1 MSSIDERVVQMQ
13 FENSQFEKGIKET
26 IKSLGLLKQN
36 LNVDKATE
44 SIEHLQNVG
53 NSFSLSNISR
63 SLDKIVERTSWA
75 GRMIMREVDKVTSS
89 VVALGKELTVG
100 QISSGWNKYTEKTAS
115 VQTIMNATGKS
126 IDEVNGYLDKLMWFS
141 DETSY
146 SFSEMTAALG
156 TLTSSGGDIEK
167 MIPMI
172 EGMATA
178 TSFAGK
184 SAAEFSRVIF
194 NLNQSYSQGYLSWL
208 DWKSVEQANVS
219 SEQLKQ
225 TLIDTAVELGTLKRA
240 ADGTVR
246 TAKGTLVTAAA
257 MGSTLNEKWA
267 TKEVME
273 GAFGKFASVM
283 EEAYRLVEEGKFD
296 TAAKAIESLNGK
308 YGDTYYKA
316 AKASQSA
323 KSFKEAIDA
332 TKDAVS
338 SGWMTTF
345 ELIFGNYEEATELW
359 TDLANRLYETFASGS
374 TYRNQILKEWA
385 EMGGR
390 KKLIDA
396 LSRSL
401 DALEK
406 ILSKVSDAFH
416 EFFPRLTADDLMS
429 FTDAIDALS
438 WKLYYLADANEAVA
452 VSWDKVANLKEPDV
466 EWPGE
471 LKRGSKGEEVRAMQ
485 ERLEKAGYSVG
496 KAGLDGIF
504 GPDTEKALK
513 EYEKSVGLAV
523 DGIYDQ
529 IAHEKLAGNSQLI
542 DFPGEMKIGDRGE
555 NVKALQRWLIASG
568 YSVGKAGVDGIFGP
582 ATEAALKEYE
592 KSIGEISDGV
602 YDKKVHDKLVG
613 NDVKNY
619 NNTKKG
625 VAAGIGLLPT
635 MLSFLEKKY
644 SGFLDKTMQFVR
656 AFMAV
661 GAVFKRAFIF
671 GVRAIIKVASALA
684 PVFDALYTAASS
696 FAGGFADMIREW
708 LSTKPFSKLLSTLDG
723 WLGPVRDWAKQAKK
737 DILNFFGLTST
748 GQKIKYDEGK
758 MSKFAEIME
767 NVKTKLQPVIDW
779 FKQAYH
785 DILDF
790 FGINFGEKK
799 TGFFDGLTSFFGG
812 GKSDEVADE
821 VSKFTQTLADIKEFL
836 KPVTD
841 WISNAWTDFVNF
853 FSLADQT
860 DENGNK
866 ITKFTARWNELK
878 VTLQPI
884 IDWISNAYEDVK
896 EFFGI
901 GVEAD
906 ENGEKI
912 TKFSKACDSVKNA
925 VQPILDWFSNA
936 YKDVKEFFGIGVE
949 ADENG
954 EKITKFS
961 ETIANVRNYLQPVL
975 NWFSN
980 AYSNIKKFFG
990 IGQEI
995 YENGELVPSK
1005 FSVMVEKAKQD
1016 IQNVIDWFKSAFSG
1030 ETISESLS
1038 NFWDSF
1044 TGLFKVDGEIGFL
1057 NILEK
1062 IGDTISKLWSWV
1074 DKYKWWILGGAAAY
1088 SLIIAPVTKLI
1099 NWVSGLINTWNVAT
1113 GKMKGG
1119 GESKSGMEKIQDFI
1133 AQIGKTVAMIAA
1145 SLFLIGKMKPEQ
1157 LTRAA
1162 WTLVG
1167 LIGGLIAIGTIG
1179 SKIAGKNLSTITD
1192 YMKQMSRVILV
1203 TTAAVWILGKMSPAA
1218 IWQGSIALLA
1228 IQALLLGFMKLAQI
1242 MDAQPAQTL
1251 NVSVKL
1257 KGLLAMALG
1266 IFVITMAVKSL
1277 SKLEFGSLVKG
1288 LFGVTIIMTMLYAL
1302 MQVASGLP
1310 TGTVQIVGL
1319 LSVAATVW
1327 VLVQAMKTLGSMD
1340 PEKFKQ
1346 AAIGIAALTG
1356 VIAAMVGIFALAGM
1370 LNVGLIAGAASIGA
1384 AFIVLTTIVV
1394 AFLAFVGFLNRK
1406 GNITRLINSAAGVMK
1421 AIGHAFGSV
1430 IGGFMEAIGEGIGAI
1445 NKGASGLSDAKH
1457 FEKDLEA
1464 AFTAIQ
1470 KVTEFL
1476 AKFQKERAFLQ
1487 YDPSAYK
1494 KLMQILDNIKQFG
1507 EAIGAVS
1514 AGINGLS
1521 KTKYEAD
1528 TNAAI
1533 QVMNSVAEALIG
1545 LQEFG
1550 NQNAWKKKV
1559 TVGISSWWVTTE
1571 TMIGRVLSDI
1581 EKFGSVV
1588 GTVRE
1593 AVSGLSKDQ
1602 TRDADGNKTATVLQ
1616 DTNVAAEMMK
1626 QVADVLS
1633 ELNDLAS
1640 SKTWVKPKLTILGI
1654 RIGTELQLQGLLEN
1668 VKLFGDVVGTVRDGV
1683 AGLASDKDKN
1693 GNSKVLAD
1701 VDVASQM
1708 VEKVT
1713 EALGSLSELAEGKTW
1728 FKPKSTLARIIT
1740 GYHTQIDPILETL
1753 HHFGETTKAIYEAI
1767 SGVSLE
1773 KKDGE
1778 YTDVTKASIGTTVVD
1793 TVWNYLLDL
1802 KNDLFEKDFKNNYG
1816 PGTDFDTWLIDSQ
1829 QAVNWVVSQLNQ
1841 FTPEMTNVLTAVKD
1855 LASGSTEADAQ
1866 SAVNAVQIVTDFLSG
1881 IAGTGIERTKNAL
1894 SSFFTGETETDSVI
1908 SRLGTFSDQIQ
1919 KMFTKFGGM
1928 SETTIEAD
1936 AATAFSILREF
1947 TNLVTWLGSTERPG
1961 NVISDLGI
1969 ITQVTGVLTGLG
1981 AAITEM
1987 STDLEGANLDT
1998 IRQISEFLS
2007 SLNGMLSGIKGV
2019 EDVAKLFSDL
2029 KSLFTDGEGDEN
2041 AGIPTWLQSIDS
2053 DKATTKLTA
2062 FVRNFLRNAKP
2073 DFESLKNEFHE
2084 VGYNLAVGM
2093 GDGLF
2098 SGTEVAKLQAAAF
2111 ANAVLSKIK
2120 SVLGINSPSKKTFE
2134 FGRYTVLGF
2143 AKGINDHSRI
2153 AEKSM
2158 QGMSNGI
2165 LAQLSSELSQDMD
2178 FDPVVRPIVDLSDV
2192 VSSSRKMD
2200 GLLTTNRSVALAGV
2214 ATGAVNRYKA
2224 EKNGKAANTTSDN
2237 GTANVNDSTS
2247 VNVNGNFYIR
2257 NDQDV
2262 KSLASEIATLTK
2274 QQQRSLGMTY

>member
-75 GRMIMREVDKVTSS
+75 GRMIVREVDKVTSS
-89 VVALGKELTVG
+89 VIALGKELTVG
-100 QISSGWNKYTEKTAS
+100 QIGTGWSKYEQKTAS

-156 TLTSSGGDIEK
+156 TLTSSGGDINK

-184 SAAEFSRVIF
+184 GAAEFSRTIY

-283 EEAYRLVEEGKFD
+283 EEAYKLVEEGKFD

-374 TYRNQILKEWA
+374 IYRNQILKEWA

-406 ILSKVSDAFH
+406 MLSKVSDVFH

-529 IAHEKLAGNSQLI
+529 ITHEKLAGNSQLI

-635 MLSFLEKKY
+635 MLSYLEKRY

-661 GAVFKRAFIF
+661 GAVFKKSFIF

-684 PVFDALYTAASS
+684 PVLDSLYTVASS
-696 FAGGFADMIREW
+696 FAGGFANMIREW
-708 LSTKPFSKLLSTLDG
+708 LATKPFSKLLSTLDR

-748 GQKIKYDEGK
+748 GKKIKYDEGK

-767 NVKTKLQPVIDW
+767 NVKTKLQPIIDW

-790 FGINFGEKK
+790 FGIDFGEKK

-812 GKSDEVADE
+812 GKSDEVADK

-866 ITKFTARWNELK
+866 ITKFIARWNELK

-884 IDWISNAYEDVK
+884 TDWISNAYEDVK

-912 TKFSKACDSVKNA
+912 TKFSKAWDSVKNA
-925 VQPILDWFSNA
+925 VRTILNWFSNA
-936 YKDVKEFFGIGVE
+936 YKDVKKFFGIGAA

-961 ETIANVRNYLQPVL
+961 ETIANVRNYLQPML

-1005 FSVMVEKAKQD
+1005 FSVMFEKAKQEV
-1016 IQNVIDWFKSAFSG
+1016 QNVIDWFKNAFSG

-1038 NFWDSF
+1038 NFWNSL

-1057 NILEK
+1057 NVLGK
-1062 IGDTISKLWSWV
+1062 IGDAISTLWNWV
-1074 DKYKWWILGGAAAY
+1074 NKYKWWILGGAAAY
-1088 SLIIAPVTKLI
+1088 LLIIAPITKLI

-1113 GKMKGG
+1113 GKIKGG

-1145 SLFLIGKMKPEQ
+1145 SLFLIGKMKPEE
-1157 LTRAA
+1157 LKRSA
-1162 WTLVG
+1162 WTLIG
-1167 LIGGLIAIGTIG
+1167 LIGGLIVLGTLG
-1179 SKIAGKNLSTITD
+1179 SKISGKNLSSING
-1192 YMKQMSRVILV
+1192 YMKQMVRTILL
-1203 TTAAVWILGKMSPAA
+1203 TTAAVWILAKMKPADL
-1218 IWQGSIALLA
+1218 WRGGIALLA
-1228 IQALLLGFMKLAQI
+1228 IQFLLLGFMKLAQI

-1257 KGLLAMALG
+1257 KGLLAMAAG
-1266 IFVITMAVKSL
+1266 IFVIVMAVKSL

-1384 AFIVLTTIVV
+1384 AFVVLTTIVV
-1394 AFLAFVGFLNRK
+1394 GFLAFIGFLNRK

-1487 YDPSAYK
+1487 YDPSSYK

-1550 NQNAWKKKV
+1550 NKNAWEKKV
-1559 TVGISSWWVTTE
+1559 TGGISSWWETTD
-1571 TMIGRVLSDI
+1571 TMIGQVLSDI

-1593 AVSGLSKDQ
+1593 AVSGLSKEKS
-1602 TRDADGNKTATVLQ
+1602 RDADGNKTATVLQ

-1640 SKTWVKPKLTILGI
+1640 TKTWAKPKLMLFGI
-1654 RIGTELQLQGLLEN
+1654 RIGTKLQLQDLLEN
-1668 VKLFGDVVGTVRDGV
+1668 VKLFGNVVGTVREGV
-1683 AGLASDKDKN
+1683 AGLASEKDKD

-1701 VDVASQM
+1701 VDVAGQM

-1713 EALGSLSELAEGKTW
+1713 EALGSLSELADGKTW

-1740 GYHTQIDPILETL
+1740 GYHTQLDPILETL
-1753 HHFGETTKAIYEAI
+1753 KHFGETTKTIYEAI

-1778 YTDVTKASIGTTVVD
+1778 YVAETQTTVATTVVD
-1793 TVWNYLLDL
+1793 KVVEYLQSLNSSESIKSL
-1802 KNDLFEKDFKNNYG
+1802 NGEATEL
-1816 PGTDFDTWLIDSQ
+1816 DTWILDNQ
-1829 QAVNWVVSQLNQ
+1829 VLVNQLVEDLEQ
-1841 FTPEMTNVLTAVKD
+1841 FTPQMSAILTAVKD
-1855 LASGSTEADAQ
+1855 LDDDSTEADAQ
-1866 SAVNAVQIVTDFLSG
+1866 TAIDAVKIVANFL
-1881 IAGTGIERTKNAL
+1881 AGVSDLNIERSRNFFSSLFNGDTKTKSL
-1894 SSFFTGETETDSVI
+1894 MDYMGEF
-1908 SRLGTFSDQIQ
+1908 GTQIQ
-1919 KMFTKFGGM
+1919 KMFANFTGM
-1928 SETTIEAD
+1928 SESSIEAD
-1936 AATAFSILREF
+1936 ASTAFSILREF

-1961 NVISDLGI
+1961 NVVSDLGI
-1969 ITQVTGVLTGLG
+1969 ITQVSGVLIGLG

-2041 AGIPTWLQSIDS
+2041 SGIPTWLQSIDS
-2053 DKATTKLTA
+2053 DKATTKLTT
-2062 FVRNFLRNAKP
+2062 FVQNFLTNAKP

-2098 SGTEVAKLQAAAF
+2098 SGTEVAKVQAAAF

-2120 SVLGINSPSKKTFE
+2120 TVLGINSPSKKTFE

-2214 ATGAVNRYKA
+2214 ATGEVNRYKA
-2224 EKNGKAANTTSDN
+2224 EKNGRSANATSDN
-2237 GTANVNDSTS
+2237 GAANVNDTTS

-2274 QQQRSLGMTY
+2274 QQQRSLGATY

>member
-75 GRMIMREVDKVTSS
+75 GRTIRREIDLLTSKA
-89 VVALGKELTVG
+89 VNLGKSLTVG
-100 QISSGWNKYTEKTAS
+100 QINAGWSKYEQKTAS

-146 SFSEMTAALG
+146 NFTEMTAALG
-156 TLTSSGGDIEK
+156 TLTSSGGDINK

-178 TSFAGK
+178 TAFAGK
-184 SAAEFSRVIF
+184 SASEFSRVIY
-194 NLNQSYSQGYLSWL
+194 NLNQSYSQGYLSL
-208 DWKSVEQANVS
+208 MDWKSVELAQVG

-225 TLIDTAVELGTLKRA
+225 TLIDTAVELGTLKKL
-240 ADGTVR
+240 ADGTFE
-246 TAKGTLVTAAA
+246 TKKGTVVNAGN

-273 GAFGKFASVM
+273 GAFGKFAQVI
-283 EEAYRLVEEGKFD
+283 EEAYKLVEAGEFD
-296 TAAKAIESLNGK
+296 TAADAIASLADK
-308 YGDTYYKA
+308 YDETYYKA
-316 AKASQSA
+316 AKAAQEA

-332 TKDAVS
+332 TADAVS
-338 SGWMTTF
+338 SGWMKTF
-345 ELIFGNYEEATELW
+345 ELIFGNYDEARVLW
-359 TDLANRLYETFASGS
+359 TDLANALWEVFASGAEQ
-374 TYRNQILKEWA
+374 RNEVLQAWKDA
-385 EMGGR
+385 GGR
-390 KKLIDA
+390 ADLIQGITDALTALWTVIQSIGEAFHDIFPQATTDDLLNFSSKVKELGANLRDLARAFEIVSAKRGELVTKTNPIQEYFGELSKGSRGDEVKKLQE
-396 LSRSL
+396 
-401 DALEK
+401 ALE
-406 ILSKVSDAFH
+406 A
-416 EFFPRLTADDLMS
+416 
-429 FTDAIDALS
+429 
-438 WKLYYLADANEAVA
+438 
-452 VSWDKVANLKEPDV
+452 
-466 EWPGE
+466 
-471 LKRGSKGEEVRAMQ
+471 KGF
-485 ERLEKAGYSVG
+485 SVG
-496 KAGLDGIF
+496 KHGIDGIF
-504 GPDTEKALK
+504 GKD
-513 EYEKSVGLAV
+513 
-523 DGIYDQ
+523 
-529 IAHEKLAGNSQLI
+529 
-542 DFPGEMKIGDRGE
+542 
-555 NVKALQRWLIASG
+555 
-568 YSVGKAGVDGIFGP
+568 
-582 ATEAALKEYE
+582 TEAALKAFQE
-592 KSIGEISDGV
+592 SIGKTADGIYKESD
-602 YDKKVHDKLVG
+602 HAKLVG
-613 NDVKNY
+613 TVTASNY
-619 NNTKKG
+619 ELVFET
-625 VAAGIGLLPT
+625 I
-635 MLSFLEKKY
+635 KKY
-644 SGFLDKTMQFVR
+644 TPFVDKLQRIARGIFAIFGMVGDAIGFAGKALWNVLSILSPVVN
-656 AFMAV
+656 AFLTLMAAV
-661 GAVFKRAFIF
+661 GDGVVAFREWVKSS
-671 GVRAIIKVASALA
+671 GK
-684 PVFDALYTAASS
+684 FD
-696 FAGGFADMIREW
+696 EW
-708 LSTKPFSKLLSTLDG
+708 LSSIN
-723 WLGPVRDWAKQAKK
+723 R
-737 DILNFFGLTST
+737 
-748 GQKIKYDEGK
+748 
-758 MSKFAEIME
+758 
-767 NVKTKLQPVIDW
+767 KLQPVKKW
-779 FKQAYH
+779 FEDAGKS
-785 DILDF
+785 ILDF
-790 FGINFGEKK
+790 FGFDAAGKKIDGVSKFATTLANVKTFLQPVLDWFSTAYNDIKKFFGIGAEMYENGELVSDRGPSPFVQKLIEIKEKLQPVFDWF
-799 TGFFDGLTSFFGG
+799 TGIRDKVKSFFGIGKEVYENGELVPSKFAVQMQKVKQLLRPVFDWFSTAYVNVKKFFGIGVEAEEG
-812 GKSDEVADE
+812 GK
-821 VSKFTQTLADIKEFL
+821 
-836 KPVTD
+836 
-841 WISNAWTDFVNF
+841 
-853 FSLADQT
+853 
-860 DENGNK
+860 
-866 ITKFTARWNELK
+866 K
-878 VTLQPI
+878 VTGFADAWQKAKAILQPVF
-884 IDWISNAYEDVK
+884 DWFSTAYENVK
-896 EFFGI
+896 KFFGI

-906 ENGEKI
+906 ESGKKV
-912 TKFSKACDSVKNA
+912 TGFADAWAKVKA
-925 VQPILDWFSNA
+925 
-936 YKDVKEFFGIGVE
+936 
-949 ADENG
+949 
-954 EKITKFS
+954 
-961 ETIANVRNYLQPVL
+961 YLQPVFD
-975 NWFSN
+975 WFVN
-980 AYSNIKKFFG
+980 AYANVKKFFG

-995 YENGELVPSK
+995 YENGELVPSG
-1005 FSVMVEKAKQD
+1005 FSVMFEKAKQKV
-1016 IQNVIDWFKSAFSG
+1016 QNVIDWFKNAFDG
-1030 ETISESLS
+1030 KTIGESLA
-1038 NFWDSF
+1038 NFWNSF
-1044 TGLFKVDGEIGFL
+1044 TGLFKTQEGEIGFM
-1057 NILEK
+1057 NILK
-1062 IGDTISKLWSWV
+1062 TIGNTMSSIFNWV
-1074 DKYKWWILGGAAAY
+1074 NDNKWWIIAASGVY
-1088 SLIIAPVTKLI
+1088 FLIIAPVTKLLG
-1099 NWVSGLINTWNVAT
+1099 WVKGLVDTWNTAT
-1113 GKMKGG
+1113 GKIKPGG
-1119 GESKSGMEKIQDFI
+1119 DGKNGDGFAKSIQ
-1133 AQIGKTVAMIAA
+1133 QIGIGIGLIAA

-1179 SKIAGKNLSTITD
+1179 SKIAGKNLSAITG
-1192 YMKQMSRVILV
+1192 YMKQMSHVILV

-1228 IQALLLGFMKLAQI
+1228 IQVLLLGFMKLAQI

-1257 KGLLAMALG
+1257 KGLLAMAAG
-1266 IFVITMAVKSL
+1266 IFVISMAVKSL

-1327 VLVQAMKTLGSMD
+1327 VLVQAMKTLGNMD
-1340 PEKFKQ
+1340 PDKFKQ

-1384 AFIVLTTIVV
+1384 AFVVLTTIVV
-1394 AFLAFVGFLNRK
+1394 GFLAFIGFLNRK

-1457 FEKDLEA
+1457 FDKDLEA

-1550 NQNAWKKKV
+1550 NKSAWEKKV
-1559 TVGISSWWVTTE
+1559 TGGISSWWETTE
-1571 TMIGRVLSDI
+1571 TMIGQVLDDI
-1581 EKFGSVV
+1581 EKFGLVV

-1602 TRDADGNKTATVLQ
+1602 SRDADGNKTATVLQ

-1640 SKTWVKPKLTILGI
+1640 TKTWAKPKLMLFGI
-1654 RIGTELQLQGLLEN
+1654 RIGTKFQLQDLLEN
-1668 VKLFGDVVGTVRDGV
+1668 VKLFGDVVGTVREGV
-1683 AGLASDKDKN
+1683 AGLASEKDKD
-1693 GNSKVLAD
+1693 GNSKVLSD

-1708 VEKVT
+1708 VTKAT
-1713 EALGSLSELAEGKTW
+1713 EAIQSLGELAEGKTW
-1728 FKPKSTLARIIT
+1728 FKPKRTLARIIT

-1753 HHFGETTKAIYEAI
+1753 KHFGETTKTIYEAI

-1778 YTDVTKASIGTTVVD
+1778 YVAETQTTVATTVVD
-1793 TVWNYLLDL
+1793 KVVKYLQSLNSSESIKSLNGEATELDYWIL
-1802 KNDLFEKDFKNNYG
+1802 DNQVLVNQLVDDLE
-1816 PGTDFDTWLIDSQ
+1816 
-1829 QAVNWVVSQLNQ
+1829 Q
-1841 FTPEMTNVLTAVKD
+1841 FTPQMSAILTAVKD
-1855 LASGSTEADAQ
+1855 LADDSTEADAQ
-1866 SAVNAVQIVTDFLSG
+1866 TAIDAVKIVADFLAEVSDLN
-1881 IAGTGIERTKNAL
+1881 IERSRNFFSSLFNGDTKTKSL
-1894 SSFFTGETETDSVI
+1894 MDYMGEF
-1908 SRLGTFSDQIQ
+1908 GTQIQ
-1919 KMFTKFGGM
+1919 KMFTNFSGM
-1928 SETTIEAD
+1928 SESSIEAD

-1961 NVISDLGI
+1961 NIGSNIGI

-2019 EDVAKLFSDL
+2019 EDVAKLFNDL
-2029 KSLFTDGEGDEN
+2029 KSLFTDGEGNEN
-2041 AGIPTWLQSIDS
+2041 RGIPTWLQSIDS
-2053 DKATTKLTA
+2053 DKATTKLTT
-2062 FVRNFLRNAKP
+2062 FVHNFLTNAKP

-2093 GDGLF
+2093 GNGLF
-2098 SGTEVAKLQAAAF
+2098 SGTEVAKAQAAAF

-2120 SVLGINSPSKKTFE
+2120 TVLGINSPSKKTFE

-2224 EKNGKAANTTSDN
+2224 EKNGRSANTTSVN
-2237 GTANVNDSTS
+2237 GAANVNDSTS

-2274 QQQRSLGMTY
+2274 QQQRSLGATY

>member
-63 SLDKIVERTSWA
+63 SLEKIVERTSWA
-75 GRMIMREVDKVTSS
+75 GRTIRREIDLLTGKAVN
-89 VVALGKELTVG
+89 LGKSLTVG
-100 QISSGWNKYTEKTAS
+100 QINAGWSKYEQKTAS

-146 SFSEMTAALG
+146 NFTEMTAALG
-156 TLTSSGGDIEK
+156 TLTSSGGDINK

-178 TSFAGK
+178 TAFAGK
-184 SAAEFSRVIF
+184 SASEFSRVIY
-194 NLNQSYSQGYLSWL
+194 NLNQSYSQGYLSL
-208 DWKSVEQANVS
+208 MDWKSVELAQVG

-225 TLIDTAVELGTLKRA
+225 TLIDTAVELGTLKKL
-240 ADGTVR
+240 ADGTFE
-246 TAKGTLVTAAA
+246 TKKGTVVNAGN

-273 GAFGKFASVM
+273 GAFGKFAQVI
-283 EEAYRLVEEGKFD
+283 EEAYKLVEAGEFD
-296 TAAKAIESLNGK
+296 TAADAIASLADK
-308 YGDTYYKA
+308 YDETYYKA
-316 AKASQSA
+316 AKAAQEA

-332 TKDAVS
+332 TADAVS
-338 SGWMTTF
+338 SGWMKTF
-345 ELIFGNYEEATELW
+345 ELIFGNYDEARVLW
-359 TDLANRLYETFASGS
+359 TDLANALWEVFASGAEQ
-374 TYRNQILKEWA
+374 RNEVLQAWKEA
-385 EMGGR
+385 GGR
-390 KKLIDA
+390 ADLIQGITDALTALWTVIQSIGEAFHDIFPQATTDDLLNFSSKVKELGANLRDLARAFEIVSAKRGELVTKTDPLQEYFGELSKGSRGDEVKKLQE
-396 LSRSL
+396 
-401 DALEK
+401 ALE
-406 ILSKVSDAFH
+406 A
-416 EFFPRLTADDLMS
+416 
-429 FTDAIDALS
+429 
-438 WKLYYLADANEAVA
+438 
-452 VSWDKVANLKEPDV
+452 
-466 EWPGE
+466 
-471 LKRGSKGEEVRAMQ
+471 KGF
-485 ERLEKAGYSVG
+485 SVG
-496 KAGLDGIF
+496 KHGIDGIF
-504 GPDTEKALK
+504 GKD
-513 EYEKSVGLAV
+513 
-523 DGIYDQ
+523 
-529 IAHEKLAGNSQLI
+529 
-542 DFPGEMKIGDRGE
+542 
-555 NVKALQRWLIASG
+555 
-568 YSVGKAGVDGIFGP
+568 
-582 ATEAALKEYE
+582 TEAALKAFQE
-592 KSIGEISDGV
+592 SIGETADGLYKESD
-602 YDKKVHDKLVG
+602 HAKLVG
-613 NDVKNY
+613 TVTASNYELVFETIKKYTPFVDKLQRIARGIFAIFGMVGDAIGFVGKALWNVLSILSPVANAFLTLMAAAGDGIVAFREWVKN
-619 NNTKKG
+619 
-625 VAAGIGLLPT
+625 
-635 MLSFLEKKY
+635 S
-644 SGFLDKTMQFVR
+644 R
-656 AFMAV
+656 
-661 GAVFKRAFIF
+661 
-671 GVRAIIKVASALA
+671 
-684 PVFDALYTAASS
+684 VFDK
-696 FAGGFADMIREW
+696 W
-708 LSTKPFSKLLSTLDG
+708 LSS
-723 WLGPVRDWAKQAKK
+723 
-737 DILNFFGLTST
+737 
-748 GQKIKYDEGK
+748 IKR
-758 MSKFAEIME
+758 
-767 NVKTKLQPVIDW
+767 KLQPVKRWLEDAGKSFLEFFGFDAAGKKIDGVSKFATSLANVKTFLQPVLDW
-779 FKQAYH
+779 FSTAYN
-785 DILDF
+785 DIKKF
-790 FGINFGEKK
+790 FGIGTEMYENGELVPDRGPSPFVQKLIEIKEKLQPVFDWFTGIRDKIKGFFGIGQETYENGELVPSKFAVQMQKAKQLLQPVFDWFSTAYANVKK
-799 TGFFDGLTSFFGG
+799 FFGIGVEAEEGGKKVTGFTDVWQKAKAILRPVFD
-812 GKSDEVADE
+812 
-821 VSKFTQTLADIKEFL
+821 
-836 KPVTD
+836 
-841 WISNAWTDFVNF
+841 W
-853 FSLADQT
+853 FST
-860 DENGNK
+860 
-866 ITKFTARWNELK
+866 
-878 VTLQPI
+878 
-884 IDWISNAYEDVK
+884 AYENVK
-896 EFFGI
+896 KFFGI

-906 ENGEKI
+906 ESGKKVTGFADAWAKI
-912 TKFSKACDSVKNA
+912 KA
-925 VQPILDWFSNA
+925 
-936 YKDVKEFFGIGVE
+936 
-949 ADENG
+949 
-954 EKITKFS
+954 
-961 ETIANVRNYLQPVL
+961 YLQPVFD
-975 NWFSN
+975 WFVN
-980 AYSNIKKFFG
+980 AYANVKKFFG

-995 YENGELVPSK
+995 YENGELVPSG
-1005 FSVMVEKAKQD
+1005 FSIMFEKAKQKV
-1016 IQNVIDWFKSAFSG
+1016 QNVIDWFKNAFNG
-1030 ETISESLS
+1030 KTLGESLA
-1038 NFWDSF
+1038 NFWNSF
-1044 TGLFKVDGEIGFL
+1044 TGLFKAKEGEIGFL
-1057 NILEK
+1057 NILK
-1062 IGDTISKLWSWV
+1062 TIGNTMSSVFNWINDN
-1074 DKYKWWILGGAAAY
+1074 KWWILAASGIY
-1088 SLIIAPVTKLI
+1088 FLIIAPITKLLG
-1099 NWVSGLINTWNVAT
+1099 WVKGLVDTWNTAT
-1113 GKMKGG
+1113 GKVKPGGDGKKGDG
-1119 GESKSGMEKIQDFI
+1119 FAKSIQ
-1133 AQIGKTVAMIAA
+1133 QIGIGIGLIAA
-1145 SLFLIGKMKPEQ
+1145 SLFLIGKMKPEE

-1257 KGLLAMALG
+1257 KGLLALAAG
-1266 IFVITMAVKSL
+1266 IFVIAMAVKSL
-1277 SKLEFGSLVKG
+1277 AKMDFGSLVKG
-1288 LFGVTIIMTMLYAL
+1288 LFGVTMIMTMLYAL

-1319 LSVAATVW
+1319 LSVAVTVW
-1327 VLVQAMKTLGSMD
+1327 VLVQAMKSLGDMT

-1394 AFLAFVGFLNRK
+1394 GFLTFVGFLNRK

-1550 NQNAWKKKV
+1550 NQNAWEKKV
-1559 TVGISSWWVTTE
+1559 TGGISSWWETTE
-1571 TMIGRVLSDI
+1571 TMIGQVLSDI

-1602 TRDADGNKTATVLQ
+1602 SRDADGNKTATVLQ

-1701 VDVASQM
+1701 VDVADQM
-1708 VEKVT
+1708 VQKVT
-1713 EALGSLSELAEGKTW
+1713 EALEGLGDLAEGKTW

-1753 HHFGETTKAIYEAI
+1753 NNFGETTKTIYEAI

-1778 YTDVTKASIGTTVVD
+1778 YTDVTKATVSGNVMQEVAEALRSLTDSTLEDDSQSFVD
-1793 TVWNYLLDL
+1793 WANENWERVLQVSNTL
-1802 KNDLFEKDFKNNYG
+1802 KNDWAPAMSSIFESLNAMNS
-1816 PGTDFDTWLIDSQ
+1816 DTIEDD
-1829 QAVNWVVSQLNQ
+1829 AR
-1841 FTPEMTNVLTAVKD
+1841 TA
-1855 LASGSTEADAQ
+1855 TEAMRT
-1866 SAVNAVQIVTDFLSG
+1866 VVGFLTDIS
-1881 IAGTGIERTKNAL
+1881 TMGIERSRNFL
-1894 SSFFTGETETDSVI
+1894 STFFNGETKTDSLMDH
-1908 SRLGTFSDQIQ
+1908 LGSFADQIQ

-1961 NVISDLGI
+1961 NVVSDLGI
-1969 ITQVTGVLTGLG
+1969 ITQVSGVLIGLG

-1987 STDLEGANLDT
+1987 SSELEGTNLDT
-1998 IRQISEFLS
+1998 IQQISDFLS

-2019 EDVAKLFSDL
+2019 EDVAKLFNDL

-2041 AGIPTWLQSIDS
+2041 SGIPTWLQSIDS
-2053 DKATTKLTA
+2053 DKATTKLTQ
-2062 FVRNFLRNAKP
+2062 FTQSFLKNAKP
-2073 DFESLKNEFHE
+2073 DFESLKNEFHD

-2111 ANAVLSKIK
+2111 ANALLSKIK

-2143 AKGINDHSRI
+2143 VKGINDHSRI

-2158 QGMSNGI
+2158 EGMSNGI
-2165 LAQLSSELSQDMD
+2165 LAQLSSELSQDMN

-2214 ATGAVNRYKA
+2214 ATGAVNHYKA
-2224 EKNGKAANTTSDN
+2224 EKNGRIANTTSDN
-2237 GTANVNDSTS
+2237 GAANVSDTTS

-2257 NDQDV
+2257 SDQDV

>member
-75 GRMIMREVDKVTSS
+75 GRTIRREIDLLTSKA
-89 VVALGKELTVG
+89 VNLGKSLTVG
-100 QISSGWNKYTEKTAS
+100 QINAGWSKYEQKTAS

-146 SFSEMTAALG
+146 NFTEMTAALG
-156 TLTSSGGDIEK
+156 TLTSSGGDINK

-178 TSFAGK
+178 TAFAGK
-184 SAAEFSRVIF
+184 SASEFSRVIY
-194 NLNQSYSQGYLSWL
+194 NLNQSYSQGYLSL
-208 DWKSVEQANVS
+208 MDWKSVELAQVG

-225 TLIDTAVELGTLKRA
+225 TLIDTAVELGTLKKL
-240 ADGTVR
+240 ADGTFE
-246 TAKGTLVTAAA
+246 TKKGTVVNAGN

-273 GAFGKFASVM
+273 GAFGKFAQVI
-283 EEAYRLVEEGKFD
+283 EEAYKLVEAGEFD
-296 TAAKAIESLNGK
+296 TAADAIASLADK
-308 YGDTYYKA
+308 YDETYYKA
-316 AKASQSA
+316 AKAAQEA

-332 TKDAVS
+332 TADAVS
-338 SGWMTTF
+338 SGWMKTF
-345 ELIFGNYEEATELW
+345 ELIFGNYDEARVLW
-359 TDLANRLYETFASGS
+359 TDLANALWEVFASGAEQ
-374 TYRNQILKEWA
+374 RNEVLQAWKDA
-385 EMGGR
+385 GGR
-390 KKLIDA
+390 ADLIQGITDALTALWTVIQSIGEAFHDIFPQATTDDLLNFSSKVKELGANLRDLARAFEIVSAKRGELVTKTNPLQEYFGELSKGSRGDEVKKLQE
-396 LSRSL
+396 
-401 DALEK
+401 ALE
-406 ILSKVSDAFH
+406 A
-416 EFFPRLTADDLMS
+416 
-429 FTDAIDALS
+429 
-438 WKLYYLADANEAVA
+438 
-452 VSWDKVANLKEPDV
+452 
-466 EWPGE
+466 
-471 LKRGSKGEEVRAMQ
+471 KGF
-485 ERLEKAGYSVG
+485 SVG
-496 KAGLDGIF
+496 KHGIDGIF
-504 GPDTEKALK
+504 GKD
-513 EYEKSVGLAV
+513 
-523 DGIYDQ
+523 
-529 IAHEKLAGNSQLI
+529 
-542 DFPGEMKIGDRGE
+542 
-555 NVKALQRWLIASG
+555 
-568 YSVGKAGVDGIFGP
+568 
-582 ATEAALKEYE
+582 TEAALKAFQE
-592 KSIGEISDGV
+592 SIGETADGLYKESD
-602 YDKKVHDKLVG
+602 HAKLVG
-613 NDVKNY
+613 TITASNY
-619 NNTKKG
+619 ELVFETIKKYTPFVDKLQRIARG
-625 VAAGIGLLPT
+625 IFAIFGMVGDAIGFAGKALWNVLSILSPVANAFLTLMAAAGDGVVAFREWVK
-635 MLSFLEKKY
+635 S
-644 SGFLDKTMQFVR
+644 SGK
-656 AFMAV
+656 
-661 GAVFKRAFIF
+661 
-671 GVRAIIKVASALA
+671 
-684 PVFDALYTAASS
+684 FD
-696 FAGGFADMIREW
+696 EW
-708 LSTKPFSKLLSTLDG
+708 LSSIN
-723 WLGPVRDWAKQAKK
+723 R
-737 DILNFFGLTST
+737 
-748 GQKIKYDEGK
+748 
-758 MSKFAEIME
+758 
-767 NVKTKLQPVIDW
+767 KLQPVKKW
-779 FKQAYH
+779 FEDAGKS
-785 DILDF
+785 ILDF
-790 FGINFGEKK
+790 FGFDAAGKKIDGVSKFATTLANVKTFLQPVLEWFSTAYDDIKKFFGIGAEMYENGESVPDRGPSPFVQKLIEIKEKLQLVFDWF
-799 TGFFDGLTSFFGG
+799 TGIRDKVKSFFGIG
-812 GKSDEVADE
+812 QEVYE
-821 VSKFTQTLADIKEFL
+821 NGELVPSKFAVQMQKVKQLIR
-836 KPVTD
+836 PVFD
-841 WISNAWTDFVNF
+841 W
-853 FSLADQT
+853 FS
-860 DENGNK
+860 
-866 ITKFTARWNELK
+866 TAYAN
-878 VTLQPI
+878 
-884 IDWISNAYEDVK
+884 VK
-896 EFFGI
+896 KFFGI
-901 GVEAD
+901 GVEAEEGGKKVTGFTD
-906 ENGEKI
+906 AWQ
-912 TKFSKACDSVKNA
+912 KAKA
-925 VQPILDWFSNA
+925 ILQPVFDWFSTA
-936 YKDVKEFFGIGVE
+936 YENVKKFFGIGVK
-949 ADENG
+949 ADESG
-954 EKITKFS
+954 KKVTGFADAWAKVK
-961 ETIANVRNYLQPVL
+961 AYLQPVFD
-975 NWFSN
+975 WFVN
-980 AYSNIKKFFG
+980 AYANVKKFFG

-995 YENGELVPSK
+995 YENGELVPSG
-1005 FSVMVEKAKQD
+1005 FSVMFEKAKQKV
-1016 IQNVIDWFKSAFSG
+1016 QNVIDWFKNAFDG
-1030 ETISESLS
+1030 KTIGESLA
-1038 NFWDSF
+1038 NFWNSF
-1044 TGLFKVDGEIGFL
+1044 TGLFKTQEGEIGFV
-1057 NILEK
+1057 NILK
-1062 IGDTISKLWSWV
+1062 TIGNAMSSIFNWV
-1074 DKYKWWILGGAAAY
+1074 NDNKWWIIAASGVY
-1088 SLIIAPVTKLI
+1088 FLIIAPVTKLLG
-1099 NWVSGLINTWNVAT
+1099 WVKGLVDTWNTAT
-1113 GKMKGG
+1113 GKIKPGGDGKKGDG
-1119 GESKSGMEKIQDFI
+1119 FAKSIQ
-1133 AQIGKTVAMIAA
+1133 QIGIGIGLIAA
-1145 SLFLIGKMKPEQ
+1145 SLFMIGKMKPEQ

-1179 SKIAGKNLSTITD
+1179 SKIAGKNLSAITG
-1192 YMKQMSRVILV
+1192 YMKQMSHVILV

-1228 IQALLLGFMKLAQI
+1228 IQVLLLGFMKLAQI

-1257 KGLLAMALG
+1257 KGLLAMAAG
-1266 IFVITMAVKSL
+1266 IFVISMAVKSL

-1327 VLVQAMKTLGSMD
+1327 VLVQAMKTLGNMD
-1340 PEKFKQ
+1340 PDKFKQ

-1356 VIAAMVGIFALAGM
+1356 VIAAMVGIFALSGM

-1384 AFIVLTTIVV
+1384 AFVVLTTIVV
-1394 AFLAFVGFLNRK
+1394 GFLAFIGFLNRK

-1457 FEKDLEA
+1457 FDKDLEA

-1550 NQNAWKKKV
+1550 NKSAWEKKV
-1559 TVGISSWWVTTE
+1559 TGGISSWWETTE
-1571 TMIGRVLSDI
+1571 TMIGQVLDDI
-1581 EKFGSVV
+1581 EKFGLVV

-1602 TRDADGNKTATVLQ
+1602 SRDADGNKTATVLQ

-1640 SKTWVKPKLTILGI
+1640 RKTWVKPKLTILGI

-1668 VKLFGDVVGTVRDGV
+1668 VKLFGNVVGTVREGV
-1683 AGLASDKDKN
+1683 AGLASDKDKD

-1708 VEKVT
+1708 VTKVT
-1713 EALGSLSELAEGKTW
+1713 EALGSLSDLTKDDTW
-1728 FKPKSTLARIIT
+1728 ATPISLVKQILT
-1740 GYHTQIDPILETL
+1740 GYNTAIDPVLKTL
-1753 HHFGETTKAIYEAI
+1753 DQFGDVMKSIYDAV

-1778 YTDVTKASIGTTVVD
+1778 YVAETQTTVATTVVD
-1793 TVWNYLLDL
+1793 KVVKYLQSLNSSESIKSLNGEATELDDWIL
-1802 KNDLFEKDFKNNYG
+1802 DNQTLVNQLVEDLE
-1816 PGTDFDTWLIDSQ
+1816 
-1829 QAVNWVVSQLNQ
+1829 Q
-1841 FTPEMTNVLTAVKD
+1841 FTPQMSAILTAVKD
-1855 LASGSTEADAQ
+1855 LADDSTEADAQ
-1866 SAVNAVQIVTDFLSG
+1866 TAIDAVEIVADFL
-1881 IAGTGIERTKNAL
+1881 AGVSDLNIERSRNFFSSLFNGDTKTKSL
-1894 SSFFTGETETDSVI
+1894 MDYMGEF
-1908 SRLGTFSDQIQ
+1908 GTQIQ
-1919 KMFTKFGGM
+1919 KMFANFSGM
-1928 SETTIEAD
+1928 SESSIEAD

-1961 NVISDLGI
+1961 NVASDLGI

-1981 AAITEM
+1981 VAITEM

-1998 IRQISEFLS
+1998 IWQISEFLS

-2041 AGIPTWLQSIDS
+2041 SGIPTWLQSIDS
-2053 DKATTKLTA
+2053 DKATTKLTE
-2062 FVRNFLRNAKP
+2062 FVQNFLRNAKP

-2093 GDGLF
+2093 GNGLF
-2098 SGTEVAKLQAAAF
+2098 SGTEVAKAQAAAF
-2111 ANAVLSKIK
+2111 ANAVLSKIRT
-2120 SVLGINSPSKKTFE
+2120 VLGINSPSKKTFE

-2224 EKNGKAANTTSDN
+2224 EKNGKAANMTSDN
-2237 GTANVNDSTS
+2237 GTANVNDTTS

-2274 QQQRSLGMTY
+2274 QQQRSLGATY

>member
-75 GRMIMREVDKVTSS
+75 GRTIRREIDLLTSKA
-89 VVALGKELTVG
+89 VNLGKSLTVG
-100 QISSGWNKYTEKTAS
+100 QINAGWSKYEQKTAS

-146 SFSEMTAALG
+146 NFTEMTAALG
-156 TLTSSGGDIEK
+156 TLTSSGGDINK

-178 TSFAGK
+178 TAFAGK
-184 SAAEFSRVIF
+184 SASEFSRVIY
-194 NLNQSYSQGYLSWL
+194 NLNQSYSQGYLSL
-208 DWKSVEQANVS
+208 MDWKSVELAQVG

-225 TLIDTAVELGTLKRA
+225 TLIDTAVELGTLKKL
-240 ADGTVR
+240 ADGTFE
-246 TAKGTLVTAAA
+246 TKKGTVVNAGN

-273 GAFGKFASVM
+273 GAFGKFAQVI
-283 EEAYRLVEEGKFD
+283 EEAYKLVEAGEFD
-296 TAAKAIESLNGK
+296 TAADAIASLADK
-308 YGDTYYKA
+308 YDETYYKA
-316 AKASQSA
+316 AKAAQEA

-332 TKDAVS
+332 TADAVS
-338 SGWMTTF
+338 SGWMKTF
-345 ELIFGNYEEATELW
+345 ELIFGNYDEARVLW
-359 TDLANRLYETFASGS
+359 TDLANALWEVFASGAEQ
-374 TYRNQILKEWA
+374 RNEVLQAWKDA
-385 EMGGR
+385 GGR
-390 KKLIDA
+390 ADLIQGITDA
-396 LSRSL
+396 LT
-401 DALEK
+401 ALWTV
-406 ILSKVSDAFH
+406 IQAIGDAFH
-416 EFFPRLTADDLMS
+416 DIFPKATTDDLLRFS
-429 FTDAIDALS
+429 SKIKELG
-438 WKLYYLADANEAVA
+438 
-452 VSWDKVANLKEPDV
+452 ANLKNLAHSLEIVGASRREAFSETKPIEDYF
-466 EWPGE
+466 GE
-471 LKRGSKGEEVRAMQ
+471 LSRGSRGDEVKKLQ
-485 ERLEKAGYSVG
+485 EALEANGFSVG
-496 KAGLDGIF
+496 KHGIDGI
-504 GPDTEKALK
+504 L
-513 EYEKSVGLAV
+513 
-523 DGIYDQ
+523 
-529 IAHEKLAGNSQLI
+529 
-542 DFPGEMKIGDRGE
+542 
-555 NVKALQRWLIASG
+555 
-568 YSVGKAGVDGIFGP
+568 GKD
-582 ATEAALKEYE
+582 TEAALKAFQE
-592 KSIGEISDGV
+592 SIGETADGL
-602 YDKKVHDKLVG
+602 YKESTHAKLVG
-613 NDVKNY
+613 TVTESGFRSVFETVKKYTPFVDKLQRIARGIFAIFGMVGDAIGFAGKALWNVLSILSPVA
-619 NNTKKG
+619 NAFLTLMA
-625 VAAGIGLLPT
+625 AAGDGVVAFREWVK
-635 MLSFLEKKY
+635 S
-644 SGFLDKTMQFVR
+644 SGK
-656 AFMAV
+656 
-661 GAVFKRAFIF
+661 
-671 GVRAIIKVASALA
+671 
-684 PVFDALYTAASS
+684 FD
-696 FAGGFADMIREW
+696 EW
-708 LSTKPFSKLLSTLDG
+708 LSSIN
-723 WLGPVRDWAKQAKK
+723 R
-737 DILNFFGLTST
+737 
-748 GQKIKYDEGK
+748 
-758 MSKFAEIME
+758 
-767 NVKTKLQPVIDW
+767 KLQPVKKW
-779 FKQAYH
+779 FEDAGKS
-785 DILDF
+785 ILDF
-790 FGINFGEKK
+790 FGFDAAGKK
-799 TGFFDGLTSFFGG
+799 IDG
-812 GKSDEVADE
+812 
-821 VSKFTQTLADIKEFL
+821 VSKFATTLANVKTFLQPVLDWFSTAYDDIK
-836 KPVTD
+836 K
-841 WISNAWTDFVNF
+841 F
-853 FSLADQT
+853 FGIGAEMY
-860 DENGNK
+860 ENGELVPDRGPSPFVQKLIEIKEKLQPVFDWFGGIRDKVKGFFGIGQEVYENGELVPS
-866 ITKFTARWNELK
+866 KFAVQMQKVKQLLRPVFDWFSTAYANVKKFFGIGVEAEEGSKK
-878 VTLQPI
+878 VTGFTDAWQKAKAILQPVF
-884 IDWISNAYEDVK
+884 DWFSTAYENVK
-896 EFFGI
+896 KFFGI

-906 ENGEKI
+906 KSGKKV
-912 TKFSKACDSVKNA
+912 TGFADTWAKVKA
-925 VQPILDWFSNA
+925 
-936 YKDVKEFFGIGVE
+936 
-949 ADENG
+949 
-954 EKITKFS
+954 
-961 ETIANVRNYLQPVL
+961 YLQPVFD
-975 NWFSN
+975 WFVN
-980 AYSNIKKFFG
+980 AYANVKKFFG

-995 YENGELVPSK
+995 YENGELVPSG
-1005 FSVMVEKAKQD
+1005 FSVMFEKAKQKV
-1016 IQNVIDWFKSAFSG
+1016 QNVIDWFKNAFNG
-1030 ETISESLS
+1030 KTIGESLA
-1038 NFWDSF
+1038 NFWNSF
-1044 TGLFKVDGEIGFL
+1044 TGLFKTQEGEIGFM
-1057 NILEK
+1057 NILK
-1062 IGDTISKLWSWV
+1062 TIGNTMSSIFNWV
-1074 DKYKWWILGGAAAY
+1074 NDNKWWIIAASGVY
-1088 SLIIAPVTKLI
+1088 FLIIAPVTKLLG
-1099 NWVSGLINTWNVAT
+1099 WVKGLVDTWNTAT
-1113 GKMKGG
+1113 GKIKPGGDGKKGDG
-1119 GESKSGMEKIQDFI
+1119 FAKSIQR
-1133 AQIGKTVAMIAA
+1133 IGIGIGLIAA

-1179 SKIAGKNLSTITD
+1179 SKIAGKNLSAITD

-1257 KGLLAMALG
+1257 KGLLAMAAG
-1266 IFVITMAVKSL
+1266 IFVIAMAVKSL

-1327 VLVQAMKTLGSMD
+1327 VLVQAMKTLGKMD
-1340 PEKFKQ
+1340 PKEFKQ

-1494 KLMQILDNIKQFG
+1494 KLMQILDNIRQFG

-1550 NQNAWKKKV
+1550 NQNAWEKKV
-1559 TVGISSWWVTTE
+1559 TGGISSWWKTTD
-1571 TMIGRVLSDI
+1571 TMIGQVLSDI

-1683 AGLASDKDKN
+1683 AGLASDKDKK

-1701 VDVASQM
+1701 VDVASHM

-1740 GYHTQIDPILETL
+1740 GYHTQIDPILATL
-1753 HHFGETTKAIYEAI
+1753 NHFGETTKTIYEAI

-1773 KKDGE
+1773 KRDGE
-1778 YTDVTKASIGTTVVD
+1778 YTDVTKATVSGNVMQEVADALRSLTDSTLEDDSQSFVD
-1793 TVWNYLLDL
+1793 WANENWERVFQVSNTL
-1802 KNDLFEKDFKNNYG
+1802 KNDWAPAMSSIFESLNAMNS
-1816 PGTDFDTWLIDSQ
+1816 DTIEDD
-1829 QAVNWVVSQLNQ
+1829 AR
-1841 FTPEMTNVLTAVKD
+1841 TA
-1855 LASGSTEADAQ
+1855 TEAMRT
-1866 SAVNAVQIVTDFLSG
+1866 VVGFLTDIS
-1881 IAGTGIERTKNAL
+1881 TMGIERSRNFL
-1894 SSFFTGETETDSVI
+1894 SAFFNGETKTDSLMDH
-1908 SRLGTFSDQIQ
+1908 LGSFADQIQ

-1961 NVISDLGI
+1961 NVVSDLGI
-1969 ITQVTGVLTGLG
+1969 ITQVSNVLIGLG
-1981 AAITEM
+1981 SAITEM
-1987 STDLEGANLDT
+1987 SDELEGVNLDT

-2019 EDVAKLFSDL
+2019 EDVARLFNDL

-2041 AGIPTWLQSIDS
+2041 ADIPTWLQSIDS
-2053 DKATTKLTA
+2053 DKATTKLTQ
-2062 FVRNFLRNAKP
+2062 FTQSFLKNAKP

-2224 EKNGKAANTTSDN
+2224 EKNGRTANATSDN
-2237 GTANVNDSTS
+2237 GAANVNDTTS

-2274 QQQRSLGMTY
+2274 QQQRSLGATY

>member
-26 IKSLGLLKQN
+26 IKSLGLLKKN

-63 SLDKIVERTSWA
+63 SIDKIVERTSWA
-75 GRMIMREVDKVTSS
+75 GRTIRREIDLLTSKA
-89 VVALGKELTVG
+89 VNLGKSLTVG
-100 QISSGWNKYTEKTAS
+100 QINAGWSKYEQKTAS

-146 SFSEMTAALG
+146 NFTEMTAALG
-156 TLTSSGGDIEK
+156 TLTSSGGDINK

-178 TSFAGK
+178 TAFAGK
-184 SAAEFSRVIF
+184 SASEFSRVIY
-194 NLNQSYSQGYLSWL
+194 NLNQSYSQGYLSL
-208 DWKSVEQANVS
+208 MDWKSVELAQVG

-225 TLIDTAVELGTLKRA
+225 TLIDTAVELGTLKKL
-240 ADGTVR
+240 ADGTFE
-246 TAKGTLVTAAA
+246 TNKGTVVNAGN

-273 GAFGKFASVM
+273 GAFGKFAQVI
-283 EEAYRLVEEGKFD
+283 EEAYKLVEAGEFD
-296 TAAKAIESLNGK
+296 TAADAIASLSDK
-308 YGDTYYKA
+308 YDETYYKA
-316 AKASQSA
+316 AKAAQEA

-332 TKDAVS
+332 TADAVS
-338 SGWMTTF
+338 SGWMKTF
-345 ELIFGNYEEATELW
+345 ELIFGNYDEARVLW
-359 TDLANRLYETFASGS
+359 TDLANALWEVFASGAEQ
-374 TYRNQILKEWA
+374 RNEVLQAWKDA
-385 EMGGR
+385 GGR
-390 KKLIDA
+390 ADLIQGITDALTALWTVIQSIGEAFHDIFPQATTDDLLNFSSKVKELGANLRDLARAFEIVSAKRGELVTKTNPLQEYFGELSKGSRGDEVKKLQE
-396 LSRSL
+396 
-401 DALEK
+401 ALE
-406 ILSKVSDAFH
+406 A
-416 EFFPRLTADDLMS
+416 
-429 FTDAIDALS
+429 
-438 WKLYYLADANEAVA
+438 
-452 VSWDKVANLKEPDV
+452 
-466 EWPGE
+466 
-471 LKRGSKGEEVRAMQ
+471 KGF
-485 ERLEKAGYSVG
+485 SVG
-496 KAGLDGIF
+496 KHGIDGIF
-504 GPDTEKALK
+504 GKD
-513 EYEKSVGLAV
+513 
-523 DGIYDQ
+523 
-529 IAHEKLAGNSQLI
+529 
-542 DFPGEMKIGDRGE
+542 
-555 NVKALQRWLIASG
+555 
-568 YSVGKAGVDGIFGP
+568 
-582 ATEAALKEYE
+582 TEAALKAFQE
-592 KSIGEISDGV
+592 SIGKTADGLYKESD
-602 YDKKVHDKLVG
+602 HAKLVG
-613 NDVKNY
+613 TVTASNY
-619 NNTKKG
+619 ELVFETIKKYTPFVDKLQRIARG
-625 VAAGIGLLPT
+625 IFAIFGMVGDAIGFAGKALWNVLSILSPVANAFLTLMAAAGDGVVAFREWVK
-635 MLSFLEKKY
+635 S
-644 SGFLDKTMQFVR
+644 SGK
-656 AFMAV
+656 
-661 GAVFKRAFIF
+661 
-671 GVRAIIKVASALA
+671 
-684 PVFDALYTAASS
+684 FD
-696 FAGGFADMIREW
+696 EW
-708 LSTKPFSKLLSTLDG
+708 LSSINRKLKPVKQWFEDAGKSILEVFGFDAAGKKIDG
-723 WLGPVRDWAKQAKK
+723 V
-737 DILNFFGLTST
+737 
-748 GQKIKYDEGK
+748 
-758 MSKFAEIME
+758 SKFATTLA
-767 NVKTKLQPVIDW
+767 NVKTFLQPVLDWFSTAYNDIKKFFGIGAEMYENGELVYDRGPSPFVQKLIEIKEKLQPVFDW
-779 FKQAYH
+779 FTGIRDKVKN
-785 DILDF
+785 F
-790 FGINFGEKK
+790 FGIGKEVYENGE
-799 TGFFDGLTSFFGG
+799 L
-812 GKSDEVADE
+812 VP
-821 VSKFTQTLADIKEFL
+821 SKFAVQMQKVKQLL
-836 KPVTD
+836 RPVFD
-841 WISNAWTDFVNF
+841 WFSTAYVN
-853 FSLADQT
+853 
-860 DENGNK
+860 
-866 ITKFTARWNELK
+866 
-878 VTLQPI
+878 
-884 IDWISNAYEDVK
+884 VK
-896 EFFGI
+896 KFFGI

-906 ENGEKI
+906 ESGKKV
-912 TKFSKACDSVKNA
+912 TGFTDAWQKAKA
-925 VQPILDWFSNA
+925 ILQPVFDWFSTA
-936 YKDVKEFFGIGVE
+936 YENVKKLFGIGVE
-949 ADENG
+949 ADESG
-954 EKITKFS
+954 KKVTGFADAWAKVK
-961 ETIANVRNYLQPVL
+961 AYLQPVFD
-975 NWFSN
+975 WFVN
-980 AYSNIKKFFG
+980 AYANVKKFFG

-995 YENGELVPSK
+995 YENGELVPSG
-1005 FSVMVEKAKQD
+1005 FSVMFEKAKQKV
-1016 IQNVIDWFKSAFSG
+1016 QNVIDWFKNAFDG
-1030 ETISESLS
+1030 KTIGESLA
-1038 NFWDSF
+1038 NFWNSF
-1044 TGLFKVDGEIGFL
+1044 TGLFKTQEGEIGFM
-1057 NILEK
+1057 NILK
-1062 IGDTISKLWSWV
+1062 TIGNTMSSIFNWV
-1074 DKYKWWILGGAAAY
+1074 NDNKWWIIAASGVY
-1088 SLIIAPVTKLI
+1088 FLIIAPVTKLLG
-1099 NWVSGLINTWNVAT
+1099 WVKGLVDTWNTAT
-1113 GKMKGG
+1113 GKIKPGG
-1119 GESKSGMEKIQDFI
+1119 DVKNGDGFAKSIQ
-1133 AQIGKTVAMIAA
+1133 QIGIGIGLIAA

-1179 SKIAGKNLSTITD
+1179 SKIAGKNLSAITG
-1192 YMKQMSRVILV
+1192 YMKQMSHVILV

-1228 IQALLLGFMKLAQI
+1228 IQVLLLGFMKLAQI

-1257 KGLLAMALG
+1257 KGLLAMAAG
-1266 IFVITMAVKSL
+1266 IFVISMAVKSL

-1327 VLVQAMKTLGSMD
+1327 VLVQAMKTLGNMD
-1340 PEKFKQ
+1340 PDKFKQ

-1384 AFIVLTTIVV
+1384 AFVVLTTIVV
-1394 AFLAFVGFLNRK
+1394 GFLAFIGFLNRK

-1457 FEKDLEA
+1457 FDKDLEA

-1550 NQNAWKKKV
+1550 NKSAWEKKV
-1559 TVGISSWWVTTE
+1559 TGGISSWWETTE
-1571 TMIGRVLSDI
+1571 TMIGQVLDDI
-1581 EKFGSVV
+1581 EKFGLVV

-1602 TRDADGNKTATVLQ
+1602 SRDADGNKTATVLQ

-1640 SKTWVKPKLTILGI
+1640 KKTWAKPKLMLFGI
-1654 RIGTELQLQGLLEN
+1654 RIGTKFQLQDLLEN
-1668 VKLFGDVVGTVRDGV
+1668 VKLFGDVVGTVREGV
-1683 AGLASDKDKN
+1683 AGLASEKDKD
-1693 GNSKVLAD
+1693 GNSKVLSD

-1708 VEKVT
+1708 VTKAT
-1713 EALGSLSELAEGKTW
+1713 EAIQSLGELAEGKTW
-1728 FKPKSTLARIIT
+1728 FKPKRILARIIT

-1753 HHFGETTKAIYEAI
+1753 KHFGETTKTIYEAI

-1778 YTDVTKASIGTTVVD
+1778 YVAETQTTVATTVVD
-1793 TVWNYLLDL
+1793 KVVKYLQSLNSSESIKSLNGEATELDDWIL
-1802 KNDLFEKDFKNNYG
+1802 DNQVLVNQLVEDLE
-1816 PGTDFDTWLIDSQ
+1816 
-1829 QAVNWVVSQLNQ
+1829 Q
-1841 FTPEMTNVLTAVKD
+1841 FTPQMSAILTAVKD
-1855 LASGSTEADAQ
+1855 LADDSTEADAQ
-1866 SAVNAVQIVTDFLSG
+1866 TAIDAVKIVADFL
-1881 IAGTGIERTKNAL
+1881 AGVSDLNIERSRNFFSSLFNGDTKTKSL
-1894 SSFFTGETETDSVI
+1894 MDYMGEV
-1908 SRLGTFSDQIQ
+1908 GTQIQ
-1919 KMFTKFGGM
+1919 KMFTNFSGM
-1928 SETTIEAD
+1928 SESSIEAD

-1961 NVISDLGI
+1961 NIGSNIGI
-1969 ITQVTGVLTGLG
+1969 ITQVTGVLIGLG
-1981 AAITEM
+1981 SAITEM

-2019 EDVAKLFSDL
+2019 EDVAKLFNDL
-2029 KSLFTDGEGDEN
+2029 KSLFTDGEGNEN
-2041 AGIPTWLQSIDS
+2041 RGIPTWLQSIDS
-2053 DKATTKLTA
+2053 DKATTKLTT
-2062 FVRNFLRNAKP
+2062 FVHNFLTNAKP

-2093 GDGLF
+2093 GNGLF
-2098 SGTEVAKLQAAAF
+2098 SGTEVAKAQAAAF

-2120 SVLGINSPSKKTFE
+2120 TVLGINSPSKKTFE

-2224 EKNGKAANTTSDN
+2224 EKNGRSANTTSVN
-2237 GTANVNDSTS
+2237 GAANVNDSTS

-2274 QQQRSLGMTY
+2274 QQQRSLGATY

>member
-75 GRMIMREVDKVTSS
+75 GRTIRREIDLLTSKA
-89 VVALGKELTVG
+89 VNLGKSLTVG
-100 QISSGWNKYTEKTAS
+100 QINAGWSKYEQKTAS

-146 SFSEMTAALG
+146 NFTEMTAALG
-156 TLTSSGGDIEK
+156 TLTSSGGDINK

-178 TSFAGK
+178 TAFAGK
-184 SAAEFSRVIF
+184 SASEFSRVIY
-194 NLNQSYSQGYLSWL
+194 NLNQSYSQGYLSL
-208 DWKSVEQANVS
+208 MDWKSVELAQVG

-225 TLIDTAVELGTLKRA
+225 TLIDTAVELGTLKKL
-240 ADGTVR
+240 ADGTFE
-246 TAKGTLVTAAA
+246 TKKGTVVNAGN

-273 GAFGKFASVM
+273 GAFGKFAQVI
-283 EEAYRLVEEGKFD
+283 EEAYKLVEAGEFD
-296 TAAKAIESLNGK
+296 TAADAIASLADK
-308 YGDTYYKA
+308 YDETYYKA
-316 AKASQSA
+316 AKAAQEA

-332 TKDAVS
+332 TADAVS
-338 SGWMTTF
+338 SGWMKTF
-345 ELIFGNYEEATELW
+345 ELIFGNYDEARVLW
-359 TDLANRLYETFASGS
+359 TDLANALWEVFASGAEQ
-374 TYRNQILKEWA
+374 RNEVLQAWKDA
-385 EMGGR
+385 GGR
-390 KKLIDA
+390 ADLIQGITDA
-396 LSRSL
+396 LT
-401 DALEK
+401 ALWTV
-406 ILSKVSDAFH
+406 IQAIGDAFH
-416 EFFPRLTADDLMS
+416 DIFPKATTDDLLRFS
-429 FTDAIDALS
+429 SKIKELG
-438 WKLYYLADANEAVA
+438 
-452 VSWDKVANLKEPDV
+452 ANLKNLAHSLEIVGASRREAFSETKPIEDYF
-466 EWPGE
+466 GE
-471 LKRGSKGEEVRAMQ
+471 LSRGSRGDEVKKLQ
-485 ERLEKAGYSVG
+485 EALEANGFSVG
-496 KAGLDGIF
+496 KHGIDGI
-504 GPDTEKALK
+504 L
-513 EYEKSVGLAV
+513 
-523 DGIYDQ
+523 
-529 IAHEKLAGNSQLI
+529 
-542 DFPGEMKIGDRGE
+542 
-555 NVKALQRWLIASG
+555 
-568 YSVGKAGVDGIFGP
+568 GKD
-582 ATEAALKEYE
+582 TEAALKAFQE
-592 KSIGEISDGV
+592 SIGETADGL
-602 YDKKVHDKLVG
+602 YKESTHAKLVG
-613 NDVKNY
+613 TVTESGFRSVFETVKKYTPFVDKLQRIARGIFAIFGMVGDAIGFAGKALWNVLSILSPVA
-619 NNTKKG
+619 NAFLTLMA
-625 VAAGIGLLPT
+625 AAGDGVVAFREWVK
-635 MLSFLEKKY
+635 S
-644 SGFLDKTMQFVR
+644 SGK
-656 AFMAV
+656 
-661 GAVFKRAFIF
+661 
-671 GVRAIIKVASALA
+671 
-684 PVFDALYTAASS
+684 FD
-696 FAGGFADMIREW
+696 EW
-708 LSTKPFSKLLSTLDG
+708 LSSIN
-723 WLGPVRDWAKQAKK
+723 R
-737 DILNFFGLTST
+737 
-748 GQKIKYDEGK
+748 
-758 MSKFAEIME
+758 
-767 NVKTKLQPVIDW
+767 KLQPVKKW
-779 FKQAYH
+779 FEDAGKS
-785 DILDF
+785 ILDF
-790 FGINFGEKK
+790 FGFDAAGKK
-799 TGFFDGLTSFFGG
+799 IDG
-812 GKSDEVADE
+812 
-821 VSKFTQTLADIKEFL
+821 VSKFATTLANVKTFLQPVLDWFSTAYDDIK
-836 KPVTD
+836 K
-841 WISNAWTDFVNF
+841 F
-853 FSLADQT
+853 FGIGAEMY
-860 DENGNK
+860 ENGELVPDRGPSPFVQKLIEIKEKLQPVFDWFGGIRDK
-866 ITKFTARWNELK
+866 IKGFFGIGQEVYENGELVPSKFAVQMQKVKQLLRPVFDWFSTAYVNVKKFFGIGVEAEEGSKK
-878 VTLQPI
+878 VTRFTDAWQKAKAILQPVF
-884 IDWISNAYEDVK
+884 DWFSTAYENVK
-896 EFFGI
+896 KFFGI

-906 ENGEKI
+906 KSGKKV
-912 TKFSKACDSVKNA
+912 TGFADAWAKVKA
-925 VQPILDWFSNA
+925 
-936 YKDVKEFFGIGVE
+936 
-949 ADENG
+949 
-954 EKITKFS
+954 
-961 ETIANVRNYLQPVL
+961 YLQPVFD
-975 NWFSN
+975 WFVN
-980 AYSNIKKFFG
+980 AYANVKKFFG

-995 YENGELVPSK
+995 YENGELVPSG
-1005 FSVMVEKAKQD
+1005 FSVMFEKAKQKV
-1016 IQNVIDWFKSAFSG
+1016 QNVIDWIKNAFDG
-1030 ETISESLS
+1030 KTIGESLA
-1038 NFWDSF
+1038 NFWNSF
-1044 TGLFKVDGEIGFL
+1044 TGLFKTQEGEIGFM
-1057 NILEK
+1057 NILK
-1062 IGDTISKLWSWV
+1062 TIGNTMSSIFNWV
-1074 DKYKWWILGGAAAY
+1074 NDNKWWIIAASGVY
-1088 SLIIAPVTKLI
+1088 FLIIAPVTKLLG
-1099 NWVSGLINTWNVAT
+1099 WVKGLVDTWNTAT
-1113 GKMKGG
+1113 GKIKPGGDGKKGDG
-1119 GESKSGMEKIQDFI
+1119 FAKSIQ
-1133 AQIGKTVAMIAA
+1133 QIGIGIGLIAA
-1145 SLFLIGKMKPEQ
+1145 SLFLIGKMKPKQ

-1266 IFVITMAVKSL
+1266 IFVIAMAVKSL

-1327 VLVQAMKTLGSMD
+1327 VLVQAMKTLGRMD
-1340 PEKFKQ
+1340 PKEFKQ

-1394 AFLAFVGFLNRK
+1394 AFLTFVGFLNRK

-1514 AGINGLS
+1514 EGINGLS

-1550 NQNAWKKKV
+1550 NKNAWEKKV
-1559 TVGISSWWVTTE
+1559 TGGISSWWKTTD
-1571 TMIGRVLSDI
+1571 TMIGQVLSDI

-1602 TRDADGNKTATVLQ
+1602 SRDADGNKTATVLQ

-1701 VDVASQM
+1701 VDVADQM
-1708 VEKVT
+1708 VQKVT
-1713 EALGSLSELAEGKTW
+1713 AALGSLSELAEGKTW

-1740 GYHTQIDPILETL
+1740 GYHTQIDPILATL
-1753 HHFGETTKAIYEAI
+1753 NHFGETTKTIYEAI

-1778 YTDVTKASIGTTVVD
+1778 YTDVTKATIGTTVID

-1829 QAVNWVVSQLNQ
+1829 QAVNWVVSQLDQ
-1841 FTPEMTNVLTAVKD
+1841 FTPEMTEVLTAVKD
-1855 LASGSTEADAQ
+1855 LADSSTEADAKT
-1866 SAVNAVQIVTDFLSG
+1866 AVNAVKIVADFL
-1881 IAGTGIERTKNAL
+1881 AGVSDLNIEKSRN
-1894 SSFFTGETETDSVI
+1894 FFSKLFNGDTNTDSLMDH
-1908 SRLGTFSDQIQ
+1908 LGTFGTQIQ
-1919 KMFTKFGGM
+1919 KMFANFSGM
-1928 SETTIEAD
+1928 SESSIEAD

-1961 NVISDLGI
+1961 NVTSDLGI
-1969 ITQVTGVLTGLG
+1969 ITQVSNVLFGLG
-1981 AAITEM
+1981 SAITEM
-1987 STDLEGANLDT
+1987 SDELEGVNLDT

-2019 EDVAKLFSDL
+2019 EDVANLFKDL

-2041 AGIPTWLQSIDS
+2041 SGIPTWLQSIDS
-2053 DKATTKLTA
+2053 DKATTKLTEFA
-2062 FVRNFLRNAKP
+2062 QSFLKNAKP
-2073 DFESLKNEFHE
+2073 DFESLKNEFHD

-2098 SGTEVAKLQAAAF
+2098 SGTEVAKAQAAAF

-2224 EKNGKAANTTSDN
+2224 EKNGRTANATSDN
-2237 GTANVNDSTS
+2237 GTANVNDTTS

-2257 NDQDV
+2257 SDQDV

-2274 QQQRSLGMTY
+2274 QQQRSLGATY

>member
-75 GRMIMREVDKVTSS
+75 GRTIRREIDLLTGKAVN
-89 VVALGKELTVG
+89 LGKSLTVG
-100 QISSGWNKYTEKTAS
+100 QINAGWSKYEQKTAS

-146 SFSEMTAALG
+146 NFTEMTAALG
-156 TLTSSGGDIEK
+156 TLTSSGGDINK

-178 TSFAGK
+178 TAFAGK
-184 SAAEFSRVIF
+184 SASEFSRVIY
-194 NLNQSYSQGYLSWL
+194 NLNQSYSQGYLSL
-208 DWKSVEQANVS
+208 MDWKSVELAQVG

-225 TLIDTAVELGTLKRA
+225 TLIDTAVELGTLKKL
-240 ADGTVR
+240 ADGTFE
-246 TAKGTLVTAAA
+246 TKKGTVVNAGN

-273 GAFGKFASVM
+273 GAFGKFAQVI
-283 EEAYRLVEEGKFD
+283 EEAYKLVEAGEFD
-296 TAAKAIESLNGK
+296 TAADAIASLADK
-308 YGDTYYKA
+308 YDETYYKA
-316 AKASQSA
+316 AKAAQEA

-332 TKDAVS
+332 TADAVS
-338 SGWMTTF
+338 SGWMKTF
-345 ELIFGNYEEATELW
+345 ELIFGNYDEARVLW
-359 TDLANRLYETFASGS
+359 TDLANALWEVFASGAEQ
-374 TYRNQILKEWA
+374 RNEVLQAWKDA
-385 EMGGR
+385 GGR
-390 KKLIDA
+390 ADLIQGITDALTALWTVIQSIGEAFHDIFPQATTDDLLNFSSKVKELGANLRDLARAFEIVSAKRGELVTKTNPLQEYFGELSKGSRGDEVKKLQE
-396 LSRSL
+396 
-401 DALEK
+401 ALE
-406 ILSKVSDAFH
+406 A
-416 EFFPRLTADDLMS
+416 
-429 FTDAIDALS
+429 
-438 WKLYYLADANEAVA
+438 
-452 VSWDKVANLKEPDV
+452 
-466 EWPGE
+466 
-471 LKRGSKGEEVRAMQ
+471 KGF
-485 ERLEKAGYSVG
+485 SVG
-496 KAGLDGIF
+496 KHGIDGIF
-504 GPDTEKALK
+504 GKD
-513 EYEKSVGLAV
+513 
-523 DGIYDQ
+523 
-529 IAHEKLAGNSQLI
+529 
-542 DFPGEMKIGDRGE
+542 
-555 NVKALQRWLIASG
+555 
-568 YSVGKAGVDGIFGP
+568 
-582 ATEAALKEYE
+582 TEAALKAFQE
-592 KSIGEISDGV
+592 SIGETADGLYKESD
-602 YDKKVHDKLVG
+602 HAKLVG
-613 NDVKNY
+613 TVTASNY
-619 NNTKKG
+619 ELVFETIKKYTPFVDKLQRIARG
-625 VAAGIGLLPT
+625 IFAIFGMVGDAIGFVGKALWNVLSILSPVANAFLTLMAAAGDGIVAFREWVK
-635 MLSFLEKKY
+635 S
-644 SGFLDKTMQFVR
+644 SGK
-656 AFMAV
+656 
-661 GAVFKRAFIF
+661 
-671 GVRAIIKVASALA
+671 
-684 PVFDALYTAASS
+684 FD
-696 FAGGFADMIREW
+696 EW
-708 LSTKPFSKLLSTLDG
+708 LSSINRKLR
-723 WLGPVRDWAKQAKK
+723 PVEKWFEDAGKS
-737 DILNFFGLTST
+737 ILEFFGFDAA
-748 GQKIKYDEGK
+748 GKKIDGV
-758 MSKFAEIME
+758 SKFATTLA
-767 NVKTKLQPVIDW
+767 NVKTFLQPVLDWFSTAYNDIKKFFGIGTEMYENGELVLDRGPSPFVQKLIEIKEKLQPVFDW
-779 FKQAYH
+779 FAGIRDK
-785 DILDF
+785 IKGF
-790 FGINFGEKK
+790 FGIGQEAYENGELVPSKFAVQMQKAKQLLQPVFDWFSTAYANVKKFFGIGVEAEEGGKK
-799 TGFFDGLTSFFGG
+799 VTGFTDVWQKAKAILRPVFD
-812 GKSDEVADE
+812 
-821 VSKFTQTLADIKEFL
+821 
-836 KPVTD
+836 
-841 WISNAWTDFVNF
+841 W
-853 FSLADQT
+853 FST
-860 DENGNK
+860 
-866 ITKFTARWNELK
+866 
-878 VTLQPI
+878 
-884 IDWISNAYEDVK
+884 AYENVK
-896 EFFGI
+896 KFFGI

-906 ENGEKI
+906 ESGKKV
-912 TKFSKACDSVKNA
+912 TGFADAWAKVKA
-925 VQPILDWFSNA
+925 
-936 YKDVKEFFGIGVE
+936 
-949 ADENG
+949 
-954 EKITKFS
+954 
-961 ETIANVRNYLQPVL
+961 YLQPVFD
-975 NWFSN
+975 WFVN
-980 AYSNIKKFFG
+980 AYANVKKFFG

-995 YENGELVPSK
+995 YENGELVPSG
-1005 FSVMVEKAKQD
+1005 FSIMFEKAKQKV
-1016 IQNVIDWFKSAFSG
+1016 QNVIDWFKNAFNG
-1030 ETISESLS
+1030 KTLGESLA
-1038 NFWDSF
+1038 NFWNSF
-1044 TGLFKVDGEIGFL
+1044 TGLFKAKEGEIGFL
-1057 NILEK
+1057 NILK
-1062 IGDTISKLWSWV
+1062 TIGNTMSSVFNWINDN
-1074 DKYKWWILGGAAAY
+1074 KWWILAASGVY
-1088 SLIIAPVTKLI
+1088 FLIIAPITKLLG
-1099 NWVSGLINTWNVAT
+1099 WVKGLVDTWNTAT
-1113 GKMKGG
+1113 GKVKPGGDGKKGDG
-1119 GESKSGMEKIQDFI
+1119 FAKSIQ
-1133 AQIGKTVAMIAA
+1133 QIGIGIGLIAA
-1145 SLFLIGKMKPEQ
+1145 SLFLIGKMKPAE
-1157 LTRAA
+1157 LTRAT

-1179 SKIAGKNLSTITD
+1179 SKIAGKNLSAVTD

-1218 IWQGSIALLA
+1218 LWQGSIALLA

-1257 KGLLAMALG
+1257 KGLLALAAG
-1266 IFVITMAVKSL
+1266 IFVIAMAVKSL
-1277 SKLEFGSLVKG
+1277 AKMDFGSLVKG

-1327 VLVQAMKTLGSMD
+1327 VLVQAMKSLGSMD
-1340 PEKFKQ
+1340 PKEFKQ

-1384 AFIVLTTIVV
+1384 AFVVLTTIVV
-1394 AFLAFVGFLNRK
+1394 AFLTFIGFLNRK
-1406 GNITRLINSAAGVMK
+1406 GNITRLIDSAAGVMK
-1421 AIGHAFGSV
+1421 AIGRVFGSV

-1550 NQNAWKKKV
+1550 NQNAWEKKV
-1559 TVGISSWWVTTE
+1559 TGGISSWWETTE
-1571 TMIGRVLSDI
+1571 TMIGQVLSDI

-1602 TRDADGNKTATVLQ
+1602 SRDADGNKTATVLQ

-1701 VDVASQM
+1701 VDVADQM
-1708 VEKVT
+1708 VQKVT
-1713 EALGSLSELAEGKTW
+1713 EALEGLGELAEGKTW

-1753 HHFGETTKAIYEAI
+1753 NNFGETTKTIYEAI

-1778 YTDVTKASIGTTVVD
+1778 YTDVTKATIGTTVVD

-1829 QAVNWVVSQLNQ
+1829 QAVNWVVSQLDQ
-1841 FTPEMTNVLTAVKD
+1841 FTPEMTEVLTAVKD

-1919 KMFTKFGGM
+1919 KMFAKFGGM

-1961 NVISDLGI
+1961 NIVSDLGI
-1969 ITQVTGVLTGLG
+1969 LTQVTNLLGGLG
-1981 AAITEM
+1981 SAITIM
-1987 STDLEGANLDT
+1987 SDELEGANLDT
-1998 IRQISEFLS
+1998 IQQISDFLS

-2019 EDVAKLFSDL
+2019 EDVAKLFNDL

-2041 AGIPTWLQSIDS
+2041 NGIPTWLQSIDS
-2053 DKATTKLTA
+2053 DKATTKLTE
-2062 FVRNFLRNAKP
+2062 FTQSFLKNAKP
-2073 DFESLKNEFHE
+2073 DFESLKNEFHD

-2224 EKNGKAANTTSDN
+2224 EKNGRTANTTSDN
-2237 GTANVNDSTS
+2237 GAANVSDTTS

-2274 QQQRSLGMTY
+2274 QQQRSLGATY